1 MTRPGP
7 DEHGAFYNDYIG
19 LVVGS
24 DVFDALRSGMAEML
38 GLLGGMSDDQAMVH
52 HPPYTWSIKEV
63 VGHVID
69 CERILGYRT
78 LRIARG
84 DATPLPGFEESDYV
98 RTSGSDARAL
108 ADLAEEY
115 EAVRR
120 STLALVTSLPQEAW
134 DRLGTVNNSRVSVR
148 ALAFI
153 MAGHERHH
161 ALILRKRLASASAS
175 ASG

>member
-7 DEHGAFYNDYIG
+7 DEHATFYSDYVG

-24 DVFDALRSGMAEML
+24 DVFAALRSGMAEML
-38 GLLGGMSDDQAMVH
+38 GILSGMTDDQAMTH

-63 VGHVID
+63 VGHLID
-69 CERILGYRT
+69 CERIMSYRA

-84 DATPLPGFEESDYV
+84 DTTPLPGFDESPYV
-98 RTSGSDARAL
+98 QASGSDARAL
-108 ADLAEEY
+108 ADLIEEY
-115 EAVRR
+115 ELVRR
-120 STLALVTSLPQEAW
+120 STLSLLESFPEAAW
-134 DRLGTVNNSRVSVR
+134 DRRGTANDHPVSVR

-153 MAGHERHH
+153 VAGHERHH
-161 ALILRKRLASASAS
+161 AVILRKRLGL

>member
-7 DEHGAFYNDYIG
+7 DEHGAFYNDYVG

-24 DVFDALRSGMAEML
+24 DVFGALRSGMAEML
-38 GLLGGMSDDQAMVH
+38 GILGGLSDDQAVAH

-63 VGHVID
+63 VGHLID
-69 CERILGYRT
+69 CERIQSYRA

-84 DATPLPGFEESDYV
+84 DATALPGFEESDYV
-98 RTSGSDARAL
+98 RASGSNARAL
-108 ADLAEEY
+108 ADLIEEY
-115 EAVRR
+115 ELVRR
-120 STLALVTSLPQEAW
+120 STLALLASLPEEAW
-134 DRLGTVNNSRVSVR
+134 DRRGTANRSPVSVR

-153 MAGHERHH
+153 VAGHERHH

-175 ASG
+175 G

>member
-7 DEHGAFYNDYIG
+7 DEHGAFYNDYVG

-24 DVFDALRSGMAEML
+24 DVFAALRSGMAEML
-38 GLLGGMSDDQAMVH
+38 GILGGLSDDQAVAH

-63 VGHVID
+63 VGHLID
-69 CERILGYRT
+69 CERIQAYRA

-98 RTSGSDARAL
+98 RASGSNARAL
-108 ADLAEEY
+108 ADLIEEY
-115 EAVRR
+115 ELVRR
-120 STLALVTSLPQEAW
+120 STLALLASLPEEAW
-134 DRLGTVNNSRVSVR
+134 DRRGTANRSPVSVR

-153 MAGHERHH
+153 VAGHERHH
-161 ALILRKRLASASAS
+161 ALNLRKRLASASAS
-175 ASG
+175 G

>member
-7 DEHGAFYNDYIG
+7 DEHGEFYTDYIG

-24 DVFDALRSGMAEML
+24 DVFGALRSGMAEML
-38 GLLGGMSDDQAMVH
+38 GLLGGLTDDQAMVRQ
-52 HPPYTWSIKEV
+52 PPYTWSIKEV
-63 VGHVID
+63 VGHLID
-69 CERILGYRT
+69 CERINSYRA

-98 RTSGSDARAL
+98 RSAGSDARAL
-108 ADLAEEY
+108 ADLIEEY
-115 EAVRR
+115 EVVRR
-120 STLALVTSLPQEAW
+120 STLALLTSLPEAAW
-134 DRLGTVNNSRVSVR
+134 DRRGTANNSPVSVR

-161 ALILRKRLASASAS
+161 ALILRKRLANP
-175 ASG
+175 SG